1 MADRKKCVNLTCNNI
16 ALYRKYTLC
25 QKHYTALR
33 NAGGQRWQR
42 SELVKPTTKSEW
54 EWIKEELNL

>member
-1 MADRKKCVNLTCNNI
+1 MADRKECVNLTCNNI

-25 QKHYTALR
+25 QKHYTELR
-33 NAGGQRWQR
+33 IAPGQRWQIAKR
-42 SELVKPTTKSEW
+42 VQPTTKSEW